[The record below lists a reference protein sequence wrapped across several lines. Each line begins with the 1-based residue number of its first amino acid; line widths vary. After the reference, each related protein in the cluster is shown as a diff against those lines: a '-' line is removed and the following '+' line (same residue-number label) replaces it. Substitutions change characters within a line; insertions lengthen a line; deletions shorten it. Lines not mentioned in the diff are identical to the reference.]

1 MGKRGDEMIGSM
13 LHTRILQ
20 LLWRLIHAV
29 STKFFMEAEESAS
42 QEVVR
47 LVECDEC
54 KQVVN
59 PGLTFWDGTR
69 LTFKCPKCD
78 STNSQAGRFSDW
90 LAEVQ

>member
-1 MGKRGDEMIGSM
+1 MGRRGDEMIGSI
-13 LHTRILQ
+13 LHTRMAQ

-69 LTFKCPKCD
+69 LTFKCPQCGAV
-78 STNSQAGRFSDW
+78 NSQSGRFQE
-90 LAEVQ
+90 LITEVQ

>member
-13 LHTRILQ
+13 LHTRIAQ

-47 LVECDEC
+47 LVECDKC
-54 KQVVN
+54 KQEVN
-59 PGLTFWDGTR
+59 PGLTFWNGSR
-69 LTFKCPKCD
+69 LTFKCPECGYV
-78 STNSQAGRFSDW
+78 NSPSGR
-90 LAEVQ
+90 LEQLLTEVK